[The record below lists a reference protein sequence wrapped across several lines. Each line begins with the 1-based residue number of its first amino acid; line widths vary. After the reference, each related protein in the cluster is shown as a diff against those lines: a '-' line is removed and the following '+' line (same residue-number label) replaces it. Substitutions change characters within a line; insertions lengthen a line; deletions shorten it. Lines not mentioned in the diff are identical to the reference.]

1 MLSKDFEKTGS
12 NKDRQRSCHP
22 KNCDNHSKLWKNSG
36 TCQREPPNQKNP
48 TRKLGKAV
56 GISKSSIH
64 RILTKNLCNILET
77 KACAKSH
84 DSIESLLRDLKRAWK
99 EIPME
104 TTAKVVD
111 DFPKRLRKLEVAQG
125 GQLAISNIKNAVMHL
140 SIWL

>member
-1 MLSKDFEKTGS
+1 LP
-12 NKDRQRSCHP
+12 P
-22 KNCDNHSKLWKNSG
+22 KNCDNHSKLWKNPW
-36 TCQREPPNQKNP
+36 TCQKEPPNQKNS
-48 TRKLGKAV
+48 TKKLGKAV

-64 RILTKNLCNILET
+64 RILTKNLWNILET

-84 DSIESLLRDLKRAWK
+84 DSIESLLRDLKRTWK

-125 GQLAISNIKNAVMHL
+125 GQLAISNIKNPVMHL
-140 SIWL
+140 SIMVVNFIFVVTYL